1 MRVSTYKEAPETCFA
16 APQVIAG
23 VQLVVAQL
31 EILMLAVVLPPGT
44 LETGSVGE
52 MSVQRIILDAH
63 VGDGAEAVVARH
75 IGKVVEQIG
84 LDAQQFPAF
93 LDGGSWFRERH
104 FHIDVG
110 LWKRQFCMNELCL
123 GQRDGIHEP
132 FVYRH
137 DSHGTQ
143 LREIFLEQRFP
154 ESSSVVSLQSR
165 LERFALAVVFPDVGF
180 HHRQLLIVLHLHQRE
195 EERIILGHHI
205 ISDAIDVD
213 AEFAEQGIH
222 GCSTAP
228 G

>member
-1 MRVSTYKEAPETCFA
+1 MRVSTYKEAPETRFA

-75 IGKVVEQIG
+75 IGEVVEQIG
-84 LDAQQFPAF
+84 LDAQQFPAV
-93 LDGGSWFRERH
+93 LDDGSRFRERH

-110 LWKRQFCMNELCL
+110 CWERQFCMDELCL

-132 FVYRH
+132 LVYRH

-143 LREIFLEQRFP
+143 LREIFLEQIFP
-154 ESSSVVSLQSR
+154 ESSTVVLLQSR